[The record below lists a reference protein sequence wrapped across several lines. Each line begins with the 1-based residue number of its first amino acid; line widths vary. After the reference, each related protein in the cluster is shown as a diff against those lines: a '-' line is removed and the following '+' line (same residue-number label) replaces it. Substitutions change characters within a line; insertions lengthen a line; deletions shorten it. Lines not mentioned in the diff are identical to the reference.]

1 MQVLFSCIYTVPDYF
16 YRHSSSILFLK
27 FDLRGELYAMDMGIA
42 REIVDEQM
50 SKNPDRDDENIVVP
64 L

>member
-1 MQVLFSCIYTVPDYF
+1 
-16 YRHSSSILFLK
+16 
-27 FDLRGELYAMDMGIA
+27 MDMGIA